1 MTSTMTDQNTQSNR
15 TQIRVEPITT
25 PADFSR
31 FFEIAAL
38 TFGHQ
43 VQDGVWCAM
52 NPGWD
57 TPEGRSSGSDRLA
70 ARWSTTTKD
79 RHGQPNTIFLKAV
92 LGDGSADEGK
102 IVGVAIWEQA
112 SMVDGYGQAPATEM
126 DSAHLEAVYP
136 NQPGEQRYLR
146 QVDLSLRRRRLEVIR
161 EIATSASP
169 AVMVLDLCVVDPSF
183 QRLGIAT
190 RLVEWGLREAKARG
204 GLEAVLEASS
214 MGRHVYRKL
223 GFEQEGGEFIY
234 DVDEEF
240 RDREQPSNVFMRT
253 GRPVV

>member
-1 MTSTMTDQNTQSNR
+1 M
-15 TQIRVEPITT
+15 TQIRVEPVTD

-31 FFEIAAL
+31 FFELAAL

-43 VQDGVWCAM
+43 VHDGVWCAM

-57 TPEGRSSGSDRLA
+57 TPEGHASGSARLA
-70 ARWSTTTKD
+70 ARWSATTKD
-79 RHGQPNTIFLKAV
+79 RHGNPNTIFLKAV
-92 LGDGSADEGK
+92 IDGGSDEGK
-102 IVGVAIWEQA
+102 IVGAAIWEQA
-112 SMVDGYGQAPATEM
+112 SMVDGYGQAPAP
-126 DSAHLEAVYP
+126 DIGSALDLEALYP
-136 NQPGEQRYLR
+136 NQPDEQRYLR

-169 AVMVLDLCVVDPSF
+169 AVMALDLCVVDPAC

-190 RLVEWGLREAKARG
+190 KLVEWGLREAKARG
-204 GLEAVLEASS
+204 GLEAVLEGSS

-223 GFEQEGGEFIY
+223 GFEQEGGEFRY
-234 DVDEEF
+234 DVDDQF

-253 GRPVV
+253 GRPAV

>member
-1 MTSTMTDQNTQSNR
+1 MNDQSISNMKPNNIE
-15 TQIRVEPITT
+15 IRVEPITT
-25 PADFSR
+25 SADFDR

-38 TFGHQ
+38 AFGHQ
-43 VQDGVWCAM
+43 VHDGVWCAM

-57 TPEGRSSGSDRLA
+57 TPEGRASGSARLA
-70 ARWSTTTKD
+70 ARWSTVTKD
-79 RHGQPNTIFLKAV
+79 RHGNPNTVFLKAV
-92 LGDGSADEGK
+92 LGRGSADEGK

-112 SMVDGYGQAPATEM
+112 SMVDGYGAPPVA
-126 DSAHLEAVYP
+126 DIGSVLDLEALYP
-136 NQPGEQRYLR
+136 NQPDEHRYLR
-146 QVDLSLRRRRLEVIR
+146 QVDLSLHRRRLEVIR

-169 AVMVLDLCVVDPSF
+169 AVMVLDLCVVDPAC

-204 GLEAVLEASS
+204 GLEAVMEASS

-223 GFEQEGGEFIY
+223 GFEQEGGEFHY

-240 RDREQPSNVFMRT
+240 RGREKPSNVFMRT
-253 GRPVV
+253 GRPAA